1 MLLSVIQQAGFGPI
15 ELIAKLLGWF
25 LNLIYELLSKVG
37 IENAALCIIVFTVL
51 VKLLMI
57 PMNYKQQKSQKLM
70 NVVQPEIQKITE
82 KYKGKKDNA
91 SMMKQQNEMQA
102 VYDKYGTTPTGGCL
116 TSLIAMLIM
125 FGLYRVVYSIYLYI
139 PAINDLYTEIS
150 QAIVDSG
157 LKYGKILQDLKVS
170 GSTYNGSANPDEIN
184 KVLNMLKPDQWNDL
198 AKAFAGSSNECV
210 QIINANSHKLI
221 NIHSFI
227 FGMNI
232 KYSPIDVKWPG
243 MLIPIFALATQL
255 FSTHQMSKKTMQNQD
270 SKDNPM
276 MQSMMMTTKIMPI
289 FSFFIC
295 VSMPIGAGI
304 YWVLSGLLQI
314 IQQFIF
320 DFHFDKMDVD
330 ELVKANVEKAS
341 KNKKKKKKS
350 YLQQLME
357 AQEEMEGNKSS
368 QPSTLKDYAH
378 LNSRNYGE
386 INNESNVE
394 FSSDDVEVKPGSISS
409 YANIMRNSNRK

>member
-227 FGMNI
+227 FGINI

-295 VSMPIGAGI
+295 TTMPIGAGI
-304 YWVLSGLLQI
+304 YWVLNGLLQI

-320 DFHFDKMDVD
+320 DLHFDKMDVD

-378 LNSRNYGE
+378 LNSRKYGD